1 MVRLRTQIHDEPL
14 QKFSAHVALRVC
26 HLSTRVI
33 DPDAPAVRSYGT
45 GRRLRSNGRLEVFTP
60 ALEIPPVV
68 IHEPSSSG
76 AAVPMSCSRV
86 DCPYSQDCLLIPRSS
101 R

>member
-1 MVRLRTQIHDEPL
+1 MVRLRTPIHDETL

-26 HLSTRVI
+26 HPSTRVI
-33 DPDAPAVRSYGT
+33 DPAAPAVPSYGT
-45 GRRLRSNGRLEVFTP
+45 GRRFQSNGRLEVSTP

-76 AAVPMSCSRV
+76 AAVVMSCSRV
-86 DCPYSQDCLLIPRSS
+86 DCP
-101 R
+101 